1 MANISSPASLIS
13 NIIGYHIC
21 ILREWFLVTPL
32 VITQVQQQ
40 IVRIA
45 VPNPLKRVSDL
56 KTKSFIIT
64 LMVTLVLTITALA
77 QTSDPPAPELLI
89 LTDDQGEYPLGL
101 HMEILEDPTGK
112 LTIQDVSSAAYADRF
127 VLSESVSPN
136 FGFTNS
142 AYWVR
147 FRLHNESQS
156 THNWPLEVNF
166 ANMQYVDLYLP
177 EGGAYT
183 SRQTGLLRP
192 FNTRDIANHHIVF
205 NLHLAPE
212 EEQTFYMRFQS
223 GASMTL
229 PLTLWSPAAFLQ
241 DSGAEL
247 FILGMFYGVF
257 LIMLV
262 YNLFLL
268 YSLREASYLYFVC
281 FLASGLLLIVS
292 YDGVADQYLWPDLP
306 TLNRYSVPLLFI
318 FFMTSMIM
326 FTDAFLE
333 AKTRNRTLHWLIKF
347 VLVGWGMLFLLVPF
361 TSYRFILSLIV
372 PFGVL
377 TFGMLG
383 FAGILS
389 WRRGYRP
396 ARYFLFSW
404 MGVIIG
410 GIIILAVRLE
420 LIPSTAF
427 TEQFFRLGI
436 IWLVAFW
443 SIALADRINLLKA
456 EKEKANLEVQA
467 GEARYRELVETMSD
481 GLGVIDESGR
491 FTYANDRLAEML
503 GYQADEIKGLLV
515 TELADEEN
523 QQLLTE
529 QLAKRKTGV
538 TTPYELTWRRKDSS
552 DVFTIVSPMPIFG
565 AEGQYQGAFAIIT
578 DITERVKAS
587 RLLEQRVSERTRELS
602 TLLEISHEI
611 TGSQGLDDILYRILE
626 RLKSIVEYRSAAIL
640 VFEEA
645 YWSIRASWPDGL
657 EKTGELLLS
666 TEERAVLAQAFEP
679 GTPVLLNPAAEDA
692 AQTNV
697 FQPLVIQLSL
707 VFHADDCSWLGIPLL
722 GKDRLI
728 GLFILARAGQDGFAD
743 DQIKVAAAFAN
754 QAAIVIENHQLF
766 DQVQATAAAGERNRL
781 AQDLHDSVTQT
792 LFTASVLAEATPRM
806 WDKDQRIAR
815 QNMEK
820 LSVLIRGALAE
831 MRSMLLELRSGK
843 LHNQTLGQLLT
854 TLAEAARVRTSAA
867 ISLSMTGDQALPE
880 HVTLAYYRIAQEAL
894 NNAIHHAEAA
904 QINISLL
911 EEPDRVELCIQ
922 DDGRGFDLRSIPA
935 GHLGINIMSER
946 AAQIGGDLRVQSEPG
961 QGTEIIVA
969 WSNMED

>member
-13 NIIGYHIC
+13 NIIGYHTC
-21 ILREWFLVTPL
+21 ILGEWFLVTLL

-77 QTSDPPAPELLI
+77 QTNDPPAPEPLI
-89 LTDDQGEYPLGL
+89 LTDKQGKYPLGL
-101 HMEILEDPTGK
+101 HMEILEDPTGN

-127 VLSESVSPN
+127 VPSESDAPN

-147 FRLHNESQS
+147 FRLRNESQL
-156 THNWPLEVNF
+156 TDRWLLEVDF

-177 EGGAYT
+177 SPEGDGFIIK
-183 SRQTGLLRP
+183 QTGVLRP

-205 NLHLAPE
+205 DLPLPFQE
-212 EEQTFYMRFQS
+212 ELTFYMRFQN

-229 PLTLWSPAAFLQ
+229 PLTLWSPEAFLQ

-247 FILGMFYGVF
+247 LFLGMFYGVF

-281 FLASGLLLIVS
+281 FLASGMMMFAS
-292 YDGVADQYLWPDLP
+292 YDGIAAQYLWPNLP
-306 TLNRYSVPLLFI
+306 IVNRYSAPLFFILF
-318 FFMTSMIM
+318 MASMIS
-326 FTDAFLE
+326 FTDAFLDCKNPKSK
-333 AKTRNRTLHWLIKF
+333 APPAAPVH
-347 VLVGWGMLFLLVPF
+347 VGGLGNSFSAYAICQLSFYPHLDTSLWRVFLRV
-361 TSYRFILSLIV
+361 
-372 PFGVL
+372 
-377 TFGMLG
+377 
-383 FAGILS
+383 AGIAGIIS

-404 MGVIIG
+404 MGLIIG
-410 GIIILAVRLE
+410 GIIVILVRLD

-427 TEQFFRLGI
+427 TEQLYRPGI

-443 SIALADRINLLKA
+443 AVALADRINLLKA

-467 GEARYRELVETMSD
+467 GEARYRQLVETMSD

-503 GYQADEIKGLLV
+503 GYPVDEIRGLLV

-523 QQLLTE
+523 QQILTE

-538 TTPYELTWRRKDSS
+538 TTPYELTWRRKDGS

-587 RLLEQRVSERTRELS
+587 RVLEQRVSERTRELS

-611 TGSQGLDDILYRILE
+611 TATQGLDDILYRILE
-626 RLKSIVEYRSAAIL
+626 RLKSIVDYRHSAIL
-640 VFEEA
+640 IFEEA

-657 EKTGELLLS
+657 EKTGELILS
-666 TEERAVLAQAFEP
+666 TEERRALAQAFEP
-679 GTPVLLNPAAEDA
+679 GTPVILNPAANNA

-697 FQPLVIQLSL
+697 FQPLLIQL
-707 VFHADDCSWLGIPLL
+707 
-722 GKDRLI
+722 
-728 GLFILARAGQDGFAD
+728 
-743 DQIKVAAAFAN
+743 VASF
-754 QAAIVIENHQLF
+754 
-766 DQVQATAAAGERNRL
+766 
-781 AQDLHDSVTQT
+781 
-792 LFTASVLAEATPRM
+792 PR
-806 WDKDQRIAR
+806 R
-815 QNMEK
+815 
-820 LSVLIRGALAE
+820 
-831 MRSMLLELRSGK
+831 
-843 LHNQTLGQLLT
+843 
-854 TLAEAARVRTSAA
+854 
-867 ISLSMTGDQALPE
+867 
-880 HVTLAYYRIAQEAL
+880 
-894 NNAIHHAEAA
+894 
-904 QINISLL
+904 
-911 EEPDRVELCIQ
+911 
-922 DDGRGFDLRSIPA
+922 
-935 GHLGINIMSER
+935 
-946 AAQIGGDLRVQSEPG
+946 
-961 QGTEIIVA
+961 
-969 WSNMED
+969 